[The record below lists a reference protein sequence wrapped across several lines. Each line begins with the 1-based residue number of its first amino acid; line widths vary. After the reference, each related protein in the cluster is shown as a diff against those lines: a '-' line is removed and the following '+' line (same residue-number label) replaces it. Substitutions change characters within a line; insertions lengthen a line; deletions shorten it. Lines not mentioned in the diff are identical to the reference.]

1 MKCPKCKSENKVK
14 NGIIKQVQG
23 YKCKDCGCNYAI
35 DSQRQEKKRKSD
47 VLLFFAQSFFTNKKR
62 NKMQLKLFYSSVWF
76 S

>member
-35 DSQRQEKKRKSD
+35 DSQRQEKKR
-47 VLLFFAQSFFTNKKR
+47 